1 MLLFSPG
8 EFMQI
13 GVYGCGYLGTVVAAC
28 LADFGVPVT
37 AYGSDSVN
45 TTLLASGILPFHE
58 KNLSDIV
65 RRGVRSGRLMYS
77 THLQSMVQRAEIIY
91 LAEDANRDME
101 AISMEIATYCD
112 HGQILVLVTPVP
124 VGTAHRIEERL
135 KASGKNITVVSHPLF
150 LSEGCAVE
158 DFNWPDRIVLGTTS
172 NAAVTSLKALYR
184 PLVMRG
190 VPVIV
195 TSHQT
200 AELVREA
207 STAFLAT
214 KVSFINELSSL
225 CERINADA
233 VDLSLALGLDKRIA
247 PRSLQP
253 GSLGGSFTESDMDS
267 LANLA
272 AGSGVSLKILSA
284 AREVNQEFC
293 GRIMRKINS
302 AMGTVE
308 GKQVGLLGLAFK
320 PNTNS
325 VVSSGSI
332 RLARSLMESGAH
344 VKAYDPIAM
353 PDAQQELSGNVRYC
367 DSAYSVAEGAD
378 ALVLGTGWPEFRTLD
393 FDRIRR
399 IIRHPV
405 VVDTKNLLDGPRM
418 KALGFEYMGVGR
430 GA

>member
-1 MLLFSPG
+1 
-8 EFMQI
+8 MQI

-91 LAEDANRDME
+91 LAEDAGKDME
-101 AISMEIATYCD
+101 SISMEIANYCD

-124 VGTAHRIEERL
+124 VGTARRIEERL
-135 KASGKNITVVSHPLF
+135 KASGRQITVVSHPIF

-158 DFNWPDRIVLGTTS
+158 DFNWPDRIVLGTSST
-172 NAAVTSLKALYR
+172 AAVSALKALYR

-195 TSHQT
+195 TTHET

-225 CERINADA
+225 CERISADA
-233 VDLSLALGLDKRIA
+233 VDLALALGLDKRIA
-247 PRSLQP
+247 PRCLQP

-272 AGSGVSLKILSA
+272 AGSGVSLKILTA
-284 AREVNQEFC
+284 AREVNHEFC
-293 GRIMRKINS
+293 GRIMKKIS
-302 AMGTVE
+302 GAMGTIE

-353 PDAQQELSGNVRYC
+353 PDAQQELTGNVRYC

-399 IIRHPV
+399 IIRNPV

-418 KALGFEYMGVGR
+418 KALGFEYLGVGR
-430 GA
+430 A

>member
-1 MLLFSPG
+1 
-8 EFMQI
+8 MQI

-101 AISMEIATYCD
+101 AISLEIANYCD

-135 KASGKNITVVSHPLF
+135 KSSGKNITVVSHPLF

-293 GRIMRKINS
+293 ARIMKKINS

-399 IIRHPV
+399 IIRNPV

>member
-1 MLLFSPG
+1 
-8 EFMQI
+8 
-13 GVYGCGYLGTVVAAC
+13 
-28 LADFGVPVT
+28 
-37 AYGSDSVN
+37 
-45 TTLLASGILPFHE
+45 
-58 KNLSDIV
+58 
-65 RRGVRSGRLMYS
+65 
-77 THLQSMVQRAEIIY
+77 
-91 LAEDANRDME
+91 
-101 AISMEIATYCD
+101 
-112 HGQILVLVTPVP
+112 VP

-172 NAAVTSLKALYR
+172 NAAVTALKALYR

-302 AMGTVE
+302 AMGSVE

-353 PDAQQELSGNVRYC
+353 PDAQQELTGNVRYC
-367 DSAYSVAEGAD
+367 DSAYSVAEGSD
-378 ALVLGTGWPEFRTLD
+378 ALVLGTGLTEFRTLD

-399 IIRHPV
+399 IIRNPV

-418 KALGFEYMGVGR
+418 KALGFEYLGVGR

>member
-1 MLLFSPG
+1 
-8 EFMQI
+8 MQI

-101 AISMEIATYCD
+101 AISMELATYCD

-172 NAAVTSLKALYR
+172 NAAVTALKALYR

-302 AMGTVE
+302 AMGSVE

-353 PDAQQELSGNVRYC
+353 PDAQQELTGNVRYC

-399 IIRHPV
+399 IIRNPV

>member
-1 MLLFSPG
+1 
-8 EFMQI
+8 MQI

-135 KASGKNITVVSHPLF
+135 KSSGKNITVVSHPLF

-172 NAAVTSLKALYR
+172 NAAVTALKALYR

-272 AGSGVSLKILSA
+272 AGSGVSLKILTA

-293 GRIMRKINS
+293 ARIMRKINS
-302 AMGTVE
+302 AMGSVE

-399 IIRHPV
+399 IIRNPV

-418 KALGFEYMGVGR
+418 KALGFEYLGVGR

>member
-1 MLLFSPG
+1 
-8 EFMQI
+8 MQI

-172 NAAVTSLKALYR
+172 NAAVTALKALYR

-272 AGSGVSLKILSA
+272 AGSGISLKILSA

-302 AMGTVE
+302 AMGSVE

-332 RLARSLMESGAH
+332 RLARSLMENGAH

-399 IIRHPV
+399 IIRNPV

-418 KALGFEYMGVGR
+418 KALGFEYLGVGR

>member
-1 MLLFSPG
+1 
-8 EFMQI
+8 MQI

-65 RRGVRSGRLMYS
+65 RRGVRAGRLMYS

-91 LAEDANRDME
+91 LAEDANKDIE
-101 AISMEIATYCD
+101 SISMEIASYSV
-112 HGQILVLVTPVP
+112 HGQILVLITPVP
-124 VGTAHRIEERL
+124 VGTARRIEERL
-135 KASGKNITVVSHPLF
+135 KTSGKQMTVVSHPVF

-158 DFNWPDRIVLGTTS
+158 DFNWPDRIVLGTNS
-172 NAAVTSLKALYR
+172 SAAVSSLKALYR

-195 TSHQT
+195 TTHET

-247 PRSLQP
+247 PRCMQP
-253 GSLGGSFTESDMDS
+253 GSLGGAFTESDMDS

-272 AGSGVSLKILSA
+272 SGSGVSLKILTA
-284 AREVNQEFC
+284 AREVNREFC
-293 GRIMRKINS
+293 TRIMRKIN
-302 AMGTVE
+302 GVLETVS

-325 VVSSGSI
+325 VASSGSI
-332 RLARSLMESGAH
+332 HLARALMEGGAH

-353 PDAQQELSGNVRYC
+353 PDAQQELTGNVRYC

-378 ALVLGTGWPEFRTLD
+378 ALVLGTGWPEFRALD
-393 FDRIRR
+393 FDRIKR
-399 IIRHPV
+399 IIRRPV
-405 VVDTKNLLDGPRM
+405 VIDTKNLLDGPRM
-418 KALGFEYMGVGR
+418 KALGFEYLGVGR
-430 GA
+430 A

>member
-1 MLLFSPG
+1 
-8 EFMQI
+8 MQI

-101 AISMEIATYCD
+101 AISMELATYCD

-172 NAAVTSLKALYR
+172 NAAVTALKALYR

-302 AMGTVE
+302 AMGSVE

-399 IIRHPV
+399 IIRNPV

>member
-1 MLLFSPG
+1 
-8 EFMQI
+8 MQI

-101 AISMEIATYCD
+101 AISMDIANYCD

-124 VGTAHRIEERL
+124 VGTAQRIEERL
-135 KASGKNITVVSHPLF
+135 KASGRNITVVSHPLF

-158 DFNWPDRIVLGTTS
+158 DFNWPDRIVLGTNS

-293 GRIMRKINS
+293 ARIMRKIS
-302 AMGTVE
+302 GAMGTVE

-353 PDAQQELSGNVRYC
+353 PDAQQELTGNVRYC

-399 IIRHPV
+399 IIRNPV

-418 KALGFEYMGVGR
+418 KALGFEYLGVGR

>member
-1 MLLFSPG
+1 
-8 EFMQI
+8 MQI

-101 AISMEIATYCD
+101 AISLEIANYCD

-135 KASGKNITVVSHPLF
+135 KSSGKNITVVSHPLF

-293 GRIMRKINS
+293 ARIMRKINS
-302 AMGTVE
+302 AMGSVE

-399 IIRHPV
+399 IIRNPV

>member
-1 MLLFSPG
+1 
-8 EFMQI
+8 MQI

-65 RRGVRSGRLMYS
+65 RRGVRAGRLMYS

-91 LAEDANRDME
+91 LAEDSNRDIE
-101 AISMEIATYCD
+101 SISTEIAGYCD
-112 HGQILVLVTPVP
+112 HGQILVLITPVP
-124 VGTAHRIEERL
+124 VGTASRIENRL
-135 KASGKNITVVSHPLF
+135 KESGKPVTVVSHPVF

-158 DFNWPDRIVLGTTS
+158 DFNWPDRIVLGTHST
-172 NAAVTSLKALYR
+172 NAVQVLKALYR

-190 VPVIV
+190 VPMIV
-195 TSHQT
+195 TTHET

-214 KVSFINELSSL
+214 KVSFINELSNL
-225 CERINADA
+225 CERISADA
-233 VDLSLALGLDKRIA
+233 VDLALALGLDKRIA
-247 PRSLQP
+247 PRCLQP
-253 GSLGGSFTESDMDS
+253 GSLGGTFTESDMDS

-272 AGSGVSLKILSA
+272 ASSGISLKILTA
-284 AREVNQEFC
+284 AREVNREFC
-293 GRIMRKINS
+293 NRILQKIDNVLE
-302 AMGTVE
+302 TVA
-308 GKQVGLLGLAFK
+308 GKQVGILGLAFK

-325 VVSSGSI
+325 VAHSGSI
-332 RLARSLMESGAH
+332 RLARALVERGAH
-344 VKAYDPIAM
+344 VRAYDPIAM
-353 PDAQQELSGNVRYC
+353 PDAQLELNGTVRYC

-378 ALVLGTGWPEFRTLD
+378 ALVLSTGWPEFRSLD

-399 IIRHPV
+399 IIKRPL

-418 KALGFEYMGVGR
+418 KALGFEYFGVGR
-430 GA
+430 A

>member
-1 MLLFSPG
+1 
-8 EFMQI
+8 MQI

-101 AISMEIATYCD
+101 AISMEIANYCD

-124 VGTAHRIEERL
+124 VGTAQRIEERL
-135 KASGKNITVVSHPLF
+135 KASGRNITVVSHPLF

-158 DFNWPDRIVLGTTS
+158 DFNWPDRIVLGTNS

-272 AGSGVSLKILSA
+272 AGSGVSLKILTA

-353 PDAQQELSGNVRYC
+353 PDAQQELTGNVRYC

-399 IIRHPV
+399 IIRNPV

>member
-1 MLLFSPG
+1 
-8 EFMQI
+8 MQI

-101 AISMEIATYCD
+101 AISMEIANYCD

-135 KASGKNITVVSHPLF
+135 KASGRNITVVSHPLF

-158 DFNWPDRIVLGTTS
+158 DFNWPDRIVLGTNS
-172 NAAVTSLKALYR
+172 NAAVTALKALYR

-195 TSHQT
+195 TTHQT

-207 STAFLAT
+207 STAFLTT
-214 KVSFINELSSL
+214 KVSFINELSNL

-247 PRSLQP
+247 PRCLQP

-272 AGSGVSLKILSA
+272 AGSGISLKILSA

-293 GRIMRKINS
+293 GRIMKKIS
-302 AMGTVE
+302 GALETLD

-332 RLARSLMESGAH
+332 RLARRLMESGAH

-399 IIRHPV
+399 IIRNPV
-405 VVDTKNLLDGPRM
+405 VVDTKNLLDGARM
-418 KALGFEYMGVGR
+418 KALGFEYLGVGR
-430 GA
+430 A

>member
-1 MLLFSPG
+1 
-8 EFMQI
+8 MQI

-101 AISMEIATYCD
+101 AISMEIANYCD

-214 KVSFINELSSL
+214 KVSFI
-225 CERINADA
+225 
-233 VDLSLALGLDKRIA
+233 K
-247 PRSLQP
+247 
-253 GSLGGSFTESDMDS
+253 F
-267 LANLA
+267 
-272 AGSGVSLKILSA
+272 
-284 AREVNQEFC
+284 
-293 GRIMRKINS
+293 
-302 AMGTVE
+302 
-308 GKQVGLLGLAFK
+308 
-320 PNTNS
+320 
-325 VVSSGSI
+325 
-332 RLARSLMESGAH
+332 
-344 VKAYDPIAM
+344 
-353 PDAQQELSGNVRYC
+353 VR
-367 DSAYSVAEGAD
+367 
-378 ALVLGTGWPEFRTLD
+378 T
-393 FDRIRR
+393 
-399 IIRHPV
+399 H
-405 VVDTKNLLDGPRM
+405 
-418 KALGFEYMGVGR
+418 
-430 GA
+430 

>member
-1 MLLFSPG
+1 
-8 EFMQI
+8 MQI

-101 AISMEIATYCD
+101 AISMEIANYCD

-302 AMGTVE
+302 AMGSVE

-353 PDAQQELSGNVRYC
+353 PDAQQELTGNVRYC

-399 IIRHPV
+399 IIRNPV

>member
-1 MLLFSPG
+1 
-8 EFMQI
+8 MQI

-101 AISMEIATYCD
+101 AISLEIANYCD

-135 KASGKNITVVSHPLF
+135 KSSGKNITVVSHPLF

-172 NAAVTSLKALYR
+172 NAAVTALKALYR

-272 AGSGVSLKILSA
+272 AGSGVSLKILTA

-293 GRIMRKINS
+293 ARIMRKINN
-302 AMGTVE
+302 AMGSVE

-399 IIRHPV
+399 IIRNPV

>member
-1 MLLFSPG
+1 
-8 EFMQI
+8 MQI

-101 AISMEIATYCD
+101 AISMEIANYCD

-124 VGTAHRIEERL
+124 VGTAQRIEERL
-135 KASGKNITVVSHPLF
+135 KASGRNITVVSHPLF

-158 DFNWPDRIVLGTTS
+158 DFNWPDRIVLGTNS

-195 TSHQT
+195 TTHQT

-293 GRIMRKINS
+293 ARIMRKIS
-302 AMGTVE
+302 GAMGTVE

-353 PDAQQELSGNVRYC
+353 PDAQQELTGNVRYC

-399 IIRHPV
+399 IIRNPV

-418 KALGFEYMGVGR
+418 KALGFEYLGVGR

>member
-1 MLLFSPG
+1 
-8 EFMQI
+8 MQI

-65 RRGVRSGRLMYS
+65 RRGVRAGRLMYS

-91 LAEDANRDME
+91 LAEDANKDIE
-101 AISMEIATYCD
+101 SISMEIASYSV
-112 HGQILVLVTPVP
+112 HGQILVLITPVP
-124 VGTAHRIEERL
+124 VGTARRIEERL
-135 KASGKNITVVSHPLF
+135 KSAGKQMTVVSHPVF

-158 DFNWPDRIVLGTTS
+158 DFNWPDRIVLGTNS
-172 NAAVTSLKALYR
+172 SAAVSSLKALYR

-195 TSHQT
+195 TTHET

-225 CERINADA
+225 CEHINADA

-247 PRSLQP
+247 PRCMQP
-253 GSLGGSFTESDMDS
+253 GSLGGAFTESDMDS

-272 AGSGVSLKILSA
+272 SGSGVSLKILTA
-284 AREVNQEFC
+284 AREVNREFC
-293 GRIMRKINS
+293 TRIMKKIN
-302 AMGTVE
+302 GVLDTVS

-325 VVSSGSI
+325 VASSGSI
-332 RLARSLMESGAH
+332 HLARALMESGAH

-353 PDAQQELSGNVRYC
+353 PDAQQELTGNVRYC

-393 FDRIRR
+393 FDRIKR
-399 IIRHPV
+399 IIRRPLV
-405 VVDTKNLLDGPRM
+405 IDTKNLLDGPRM
-418 KALGFEYMGVGR
+418 KALGFEYLGVGR
-430 GA
+430 A

>member
-1 MLLFSPG
+1 
-8 EFMQI
+8 MQI

-37 AYGSDSVN
+37 AYGSDAVN

-101 AISMEIATYCD
+101 AISMEIANYCD

-124 VGTAHRIEERL
+124 VGTAQRIEERL
-135 KASGKNITVVSHPLF
+135 KASGRNITVVSHPLF

-158 DFNWPDRIVLGTTS
+158 DFNWPDRIVLGTGS
-172 NAAVTSLKALYR
+172 NAAVTALKALYR

-195 TSHQT
+195 TTHQT

-214 KVSFINELSSL
+214 KVSFINELSNL

-247 PRSLQP
+247 PRCLQP

-272 AGSGVSLKILSA
+272 AGSGISLKILTA

-293 GRIMRKINS
+293 GRIMKKIS
-302 AMGTVE
+302 GALETLD

-332 RLARSLMESGAH
+332 RLARRLMESGAH

-353 PDAQQELSGNVRYC
+353 PDAQLELTGNVRYC

-399 IIRHPV
+399 IIRNPV

-418 KALGFEYMGVGR
+418 KALGFEYLGVGR
-430 GA
+430 A

>member
-1 MLLFSPG
+1 
-8 EFMQI
+8 MQI

-37 AYGSDSVN
+37 AYGSDAVN
-45 TTLLASGILPFHE
+45 TTLLATGILPFHE

-65 RRGVRSGRLMYS
+65 RRGVRASRLMYS

-91 LAEDANRDME
+91 LAEDSPKDIE
-101 AISMEIATYCD
+101 AIANEIAGYSM

-124 VGTAHRIEERL
+124 VGTARRIEERL
-135 KASGKNITVVSHPLF
+135 KAAGKQMTVVSHPVF

-172 NAAVTSLKALYR
+172 NAAVTALKALYR

-195 TSHQT
+195 TTHET

-247 PRSLQP
+247 PRCMQP
-253 GSLGGSFTESDMDS
+253 GSLGGAFTESDMDS

-272 AGSGVSLKILSA
+272 SGSGVSLKILTA
-284 AREVNQEFC
+284 AREVNREFC
-293 GRIMRKINS
+293 GRIMRKINGALES
-302 AMGTVE
+302 VQ

-325 VVSSGSI
+325 VASSGAI
-332 RLARSLMESGAH
+332 HLARALMEGGAH
-344 VKAYDPIAM
+344 LKAYDPIAM
-353 PDAQQELSGNVRYC
+353 PDAQQELTGNVRYC
-367 DSAYSVAEGAD
+367 DSAYSVAEGVD
-378 ALVLGTGWPEFRTLD
+378 ALVLGTGWPEFRSLD
-393 FDRIRR
+393 FDRIKRIVRR
-399 IIRHPV
+399 PI

-418 KALGFEYMGVGR
+418 KALGFEYLGVGR
-430 GA
+430 A

>member
-1 MLLFSPG
+1 
-8 EFMQI
+8 MQI

-37 AYGSDSVN
+37 AYGNDSVN

-101 AISMEIATYCD
+101 AISMEIANYCD

-135 KASGKNITVVSHPLF
+135 KASGRNITVVSHPLF

-158 DFNWPDRIVLGTTS
+158 DFNWPDRIVLGTNS
-172 NAAVTSLKALYR
+172 NAAVTALKALYR

-195 TSHQT
+195 TTHQT

-214 KVSFINELSSL
+214 KVSFINELSNL

-247 PRSLQP
+247 PRCLQP

-267 LANLA
+267 LVNLA
-272 AGSGVSLKILSA
+272 AGSGISLKILSA

-293 GRIMRKINS
+293 GRIMKKIS
-302 AMGTVE
+302 GALETLD

-332 RLARSLMESGAH
+332 RLARRLMESGAH

-399 IIRHPV
+399 IIRNPV

-418 KALGFEYMGVGR
+418 KALGFEYLGVGR
-430 GA
+430 A

>member
-1 MLLFSPG
+1 
-8 EFMQI
+8 MQI

-91 LAEDANRDME
+91 MAEDANRDME
-101 AISMEIATYCD
+101 AISTEIANYCD

-293 GRIMRKINS
+293 GRIMKKING

-353 PDAQQELSGNVRYC
+353 PDAQQELTGNVRYC

-399 IIRHPV
+399 IIRNPV

-418 KALGFEYMGVGR
+418 KALGFEYLGVGR

>member
-1 MLLFSPG
+1 
-8 EFMQI
+8 MQI

-65 RRGVRSGRLMYS
+65 RRGVRAGRLMYS

-91 LAEDANRDME
+91 LAEDANKDIE
-101 AISMEIATYCD
+101 SISMEIASYSV
-112 HGQILVLVTPVP
+112 HGQILVLITPVP
-124 VGTAHRIEERL
+124 VGTARRIEERL
-135 KASGKNITVVSHPLF
+135 KTAGKQMTVVSHPVF

-158 DFNWPDRIVLGTTS
+158 DFNWPDRIVLGTNS
-172 NAAVTSLKALYR
+172 SAAVSSLKALYR

-195 TSHQT
+195 TTHET

-247 PRSLQP
+247 PRCMQP
-253 GSLGGSFTESDMDS
+253 GSLGGAFTESDMDS

-272 AGSGVSLKILSA
+272 SGSGVSLKILTA
-284 AREVNQEFC
+284 AREVKREFC
-293 GRIMRKINS
+293 TRIMRKIN
-302 AMGTVE
+302 GVLETVS

-325 VVSSGSI
+325 VASSGSI
-332 RLARSLMESGAH
+332 HLARALMEGGAH

-353 PDAQQELSGNVRYC
+353 PDAQQELTGNVRYC

-378 ALVLGTGWPEFRTLD
+378 ALVLGTGWPEFRALD
-393 FDRIRR
+393 FDRIKR
-399 IIRHPV
+399 IIRRPV
-405 VVDTKNLLDGPRM
+405 VIDTKNLLDGPRM
-418 KALGFEYMGVGR
+418 KALGFEYLGVGR
-430 GA
+430 A

>member
-1 MLLFSPG
+1 
-8 EFMQI
+8 MQI

-172 NAAVTSLKALYR
+172 NAAVTALKALYR

-399 IIRHPV
+399 IIRNPV

-418 KALGFEYMGVGR
+418 KALGFEYLGVGR

>member
-1 MLLFSPG
+1 
-8 EFMQI
+8 MQI

-45 TTLLASGILPFHE
+45 TTLLATGILPFHE

-65 RRGVRSGRLMYS
+65 RRGVRASRLMYS

-91 LAEDANRDME
+91 LAEDSPKDIE
-101 AISMEIATYCD
+101 AIANEIAAYGM

-124 VGTAHRIEERL
+124 VGTARRVEERL
-135 KASGKNITVVSHPLF
+135 KAAGKQMTVVSHPVF

-158 DFNWPDRIVLGTTS
+158 DFNWPDRIVLGTNS
-172 NAAVTSLKALYR
+172 NAAVTALKSLYR

-195 TSHQT
+195 TTHET

-247 PRSLQP
+247 PRCMQP
-253 GSLGGSFTESDMDS
+253 GSLGGAFTESDMDS

-272 AGSGVSLKILSA
+272 SGSGVSLKILTA
-284 AREVNQEFC
+284 AREVNREFC
-293 GRIMRKINS
+293 GRIMRKINGALES
-302 AMGTVE
+302 VQ

-325 VVSSGSI
+325 VASSGAI
-332 RLARSLMESGAH
+332 HLARALMEGGAH

-353 PDAQQELSGNVRYC
+353 PDAQQELTGNVRYC

-378 ALVLGTGWPEFRTLD
+378 ALVLGHRLAGISLTRFRPHQAHYSPP
-393 FDRIRR
+393 DR
-399 IIRHPV
+399 
-405 VVDTKNLLDGPRM
+405 G
-418 KALGFEYMGVGR
+418 
-430 GA
+430 

>member
-1 MLLFSPG
+1 
-8 EFMQI
+8 MQI

-65 RRGVRSGRLMYS
+65 RRGVRAGRLMYS

-91 LAEDANRDME
+91 LAEDANKDIE
-101 AISMEIATYCD
+101 SISMEIASYSV
-112 HGQILVLVTPVP
+112 HGQILVLITPVP
-124 VGTAHRIEERL
+124 VGTARRIEERL
-135 KASGKNITVVSHPLF
+135 KTAGKQMTVVSHPVF

-158 DFNWPDRIVLGTTS
+158 DFNWPDRIVLGTNS
-172 NAAVTSLKALYR
+172 SAAVSSLKALYR

-195 TSHQT
+195 TTHET

-247 PRSLQP
+247 PRCMQP
-253 GSLGGSFTESDMDS
+253 GSLGGAFTESDMDS

-272 AGSGVSLKILSA
+272 SGSGVSLKILTA
-284 AREVNQEFC
+284 AREVNREFC
-293 GRIMRKINS
+293 TCIMRKIN
-302 AMGTVE
+302 GVLETVS

-325 VVSSGSI
+325 VASSGSI
-332 RLARSLMESGAH
+332 HLARALMEGGAH

-353 PDAQQELSGNVRYC
+353 PDAQQELTGNVRYC

-378 ALVLGTGWPEFRTLD
+378 ALVLGTGWPEFRALD
-393 FDRIRR
+393 FDRIKR
-399 IIRHPV
+399 IIRRPV
-405 VVDTKNLLDGPRM
+405 VIDTKNLLDGPRM
-418 KALGFEYMGVGR
+418 KALGFEYLGVGR
-430 GA
+430 A

>member
-1 MLLFSPG
+1 
-8 EFMQI
+8 MQI

-101 AISMEIATYCD
+101 AISMEIANYCD

-135 KASGKNITVVSHPLF
+135 KASGRNITVVSHPLF

-158 DFNWPDRIVLGTTS
+158 DFNWPDRIVLGTNS
-172 NAAVTSLKALYR
+172 NAAVTSLKTLYR

-195 TSHQT
+195 TTHQT

-214 KVSFINELSSL
+214 KVSFINELSNL

-247 PRSLQP
+247 PRCLQP

-272 AGSGVSLKILSA
+272 AGSGISLKILSA

-293 GRIMRKINS
+293 GRIMKKIS
-302 AMGTVE
+302 GALETLD

-332 RLARSLMESGAH
+332 RLARRLMESGAH

-399 IIRHPV
+399 IIRNPV

-418 KALGFEYMGVGR
+418 KALGFEYLGVGR
-430 GA
+430 A

>member
-1 MLLFSPG
+1 
-8 EFMQI
+8 MQI

-65 RRGVRSGRLMYS
+65 RRGVRAGRLMYS

-91 LAEDANRDME
+91 LAEDANKDIE
-101 AISMEIATYCD
+101 SLSMEIASYSV
-112 HGQILVLVTPVP
+112 HGQILVLITPVP
-124 VGTAHRIEERL
+124 VGTARRIEERL
-135 KASGKNITVVSHPLF
+135 KSAGKQMTVVSHPVF

-158 DFNWPDRIVLGTTS
+158 DFNWPDRIVLGTNS
-172 NAAVTSLKALYR
+172 SAAVSSLKALYR

-195 TSHQT
+195 TTHET

-247 PRSLQP
+247 PRCMQP
-253 GSLGGSFTESDMDS
+253 GSLGGAFTESDMDS

-272 AGSGVSLKILSA
+272 SGSGVSLKILTA
-284 AREVNQEFC
+284 AREVNREFC
-293 GRIMRKINS
+293 TRIMRKIN
-302 AMGTVE
+302 GVLETVS

-325 VVSSGSI
+325 VASSGSI
-332 RLARSLMESGAH
+332 HLARALMESGAH

-353 PDAQQELSGNVRYC
+353 PDAQQELTGNVRYC

-378 ALVLGTGWPEFRTLD
+378 ALVLGTGWPEFRALD
-393 FDRIRR
+393 FDRIKR
-399 IIRHPV
+399 IIRRPV
-405 VVDTKNLLDGPRM
+405 VIDTKNLLDGPRM
-418 KALGFEYMGVGR
+418 KALGFEYLGVGR
-430 GA
+430 A